1 MYFKLKS
8 CVNFCPQSL
17 APDFKAYTCVIN
29 NPYLSIGIHSVMQI
43 RIALIP
49 LITYTPP
56 NDLATHNNVY
66 NDRIFDKNIFIF
78 YGKIYYNCSK
88 SFFLQVFLIS
98 FLMIWVFLMI
108 ILTVY
113 MYVGGLLNNVE
124 QYANI
129 DHNNDV
135 DNHVNLGLA
144 TV

>member
-1 MYFKLKS
+1 MLLEVDLTKFCKTFWRNKCILKLKS

-29 NPYLSIGIHSVMQI
+29 NPYLSIGIYLVMQI

-78 YGKIYYNCSK
+78 YGKMYHNCSN
-88 SFFLQVFLIS
+88 SNFYSYDLIRS
-98 FLMIWVFLMI
+98 S
-108 ILTVY
+108 
-113 MYVGGLLNNVE
+113 
-124 QYANI
+124 
-129 DHNNDV
+129 
-135 DNHVNLGLA
+135 
-144 TV
+144 

>member
-78 YGKIYYNCSK
+78 MAKYITIV
-88 SFFLQVFLIS
+88 LILIS
-98 FLMIWVFLMI
+98 IADKLSYDLSLSYDHLNSI
-108 ILTVY
+108 
-113 MYVGGLLNNVE
+113 YVCRRF
-124 QYANI
+124 AK
-129 DHNNDV
+129 
-135 DNHVNLGLA
+135 
-144 TV
+144 